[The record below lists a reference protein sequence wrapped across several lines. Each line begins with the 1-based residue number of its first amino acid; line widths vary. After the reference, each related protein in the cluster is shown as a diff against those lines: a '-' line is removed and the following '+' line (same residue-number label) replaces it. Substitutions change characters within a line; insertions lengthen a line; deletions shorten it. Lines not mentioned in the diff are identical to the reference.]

1 LENIMQDVPEII
13 LYLKMRQRTSPFLRN
28 FLSTLEQQLK
38 SWDTGGNRENL
49 RPMIERT
56 IRTIE
61 AARQ

>member
-1 LENIMQDVPEII
+1 LENIMKDVTEII
-13 LYLKMRQRTSPFLRN
+13 LHLKLRQRTSPFLRN

-38 SWDTGGNRENL
+38 SWDAGGNRVNL

-56 IRTIE
+56 ICTIE

>member
-1 LENIMQDVPEII
+1 LENIMKDVTEII
-13 LYLKMRQRTSPFLRN
+13 LHLKLRQRTSPFLRN

-38 SWDTGGNRENL
+38 SWDAGGNRVNL

-56 IRTIE
+56 ICAIE

>member
-13 LYLKMRQRTSPFLRN
+13 LHLKMRQRTSPFLRN

-38 SWDTGGNRENL
+38 SWDVGGNREYL
-49 RPMIERT
+49 RPAIERT

>member
-1 LENIMQDVPEII
+1 VDIDVPE
-13 LYLKMRQRTSPFLRN
+13 LRRHLKMRHMTAAPILRPFLSN
-28 FLSTLEQQLK
+28 LEQQLK

-56 IRTIE
+56 ICAIE